1 MPAPT
6 FPGTTQHCTAR
17 YCTTRHGRR
26 ARTRVAGLLLATA
39 LLTAGLAHQP
49 AAAAPSMVAGDVAV
63 TNHSFEDGTTGW
75 GTTASSV
82 EPENCTLETGTT
94 WASDGLHSL
103 TLASGGG
110 CGRAGAISDPVTIR
124 PGTTSYTAFATVR
137 ARGQVGISLEFRDAD
152 GKRVGGAAPAT
163 AEQSDGGPAGTAR
176 TIERTTPV
184 PTDAATV
191 RIALAAAGP
200 AQVDEVLITPQV
212 TALGAQITK
221 PASYLAAEVGVDAD
235 GSAVIFSVA
244 TGASSSPPQFVVTD
258 AVTRAVR
265 RTLPVPGG
273 TGSWTVRQDPTTK
286 TVYIGTYGAAALY
299 AWNPGDDAV
308 RTIGQ
313 LPIAGAGMVYGID
326 PGRDGRIYGGTWGE
340 PADGYPG
347 AQMWTYSPADGF
359 AKFGPVLTDDAFYTK
374 AVAYEDQSQTVWAAT
389 ATKGHLYGCTEAGD
403 CADFT
408 SLLGPKTL
416 AHLGVY
422 NIVANDGYV
431 MTWGGDSNSR
441 GQDEITVL
449 KVGVVEGK
457 PVAERVKVIDETVY
471 YGPSDVHD
479 GKLYYMHSTGE
490 WDMYSYDLATGVE
503 TRLEGGAKVA
513 SRRWRIVDLGDP
525 AWPGA
530 TIVGW
535 TANGTIYRRNLTTG
549 TVDVGP
555 ATGQPLMPTGLN
567 SVTTGPDGRIWSAG
581 YLGGGLGSV
590 APMLPGST
598 NSYAL
603 GGQAESMVSHR
614 GRIYQGTYPNGRID
628 SFDPAAVTAGGE
640 GVRTDCTIG
649 SSQNRPYGTLA
660 LGDRIYYGS
669 QADYATDVG
678 AFGWLDLTTGACTT
692 LSKEV
697 GHYSVNR
704 LAAAGGK
711 IYGGTNIYV
720 AYDSLPVE
728 SEAQLLIFDE
738 KTSQLR
744 LQPLPVRG
752 IRSID
757 ALTTAPDGTVWAYAG
772 GWVFQIDPDT
782 DQVVSSELVF
792 DDLIPS
798 GRIPGN
804 AADLLTGP
812 DGTLYGRSGSR
823 IFSIDPEAT
832 GSLKDATRTLAEVGS
847 KGLTMDRYGNLYT
860 ISGDQLLRIDPRG
873 IAG

>member
-1 MPAPT
+1 MSTPT
-6 FPGTTQHCTAR
+6 TTTP
-17 YCTTRHGRR
+17 
-26 ARTRVAGLLLATA
+26 RTRLRPGALRALA
-39 LLTAGLAHQP
+39 LLSVTVLAATGLAAGP
-49 AAAAPSMVAGDVAV
+49 AHAATPTVAGDTVVA
-63 TNHSFEDGTTGW
+63 NHGFEDGTTGW
-75 GTTASSV
+75 TTTSSSGR
-82 EPENCTLETGTT
+82 PDHCQLSSTT
-94 WASDGLHSL
+94 DWASEGRQSL
-103 TLASGGG
+103 RLPSGGG
-110 CGRAGAISDPVTIR
+110 CGDAISDAATIKT
-124 PGTTSYTAFATVR
+124 GTTSYTAFATVR
-137 ARGQVGISLEFRDAD
+137 AKGKAGIGLTFLDAD
-152 GKRVGGAAPAT
+152 GGIVAEVAPALS
-163 AEQSDGGPAGTAR
+163 AQPGPEPAGTAR
-176 TIERTTPV
+176 TVQQTAKV
-184 PTDAATV
+184 PAGATAV
-191 RIALAAAGP
+191 RLTLGVSGRAEI
-200 AQVDEVLITPQV
+200 DDVLITPQL
-212 TALGAQITK
+212 TALGPQITK

-235 GSAVIFSVA
+235 GRSVIFSVA

-308 RTIGQ
+308 RRIGE

-326 PGRDGRIYGGTWGE
+326 HGRDGRIYGGTWGE

-347 AQMWTYSPADGF
+347 AQMWTYSPTDGF
-359 AKFGPVLTDDAFYTK
+359 AKFGPVLTTDAFYTK
-374 AVAYEDQSQTVWAAT
+374 AVTYEDQSQTVWAAT

-403 CADFT
+403 CTDFT
-408 SLLGPKTL
+408 SLLGPRTL

-449 KVGVVEGK
+449 KVGVVDGK

-479 GKLYYMHSTGE
+479 GKLYYMHSSGE

-503 TRLEGGAKVA
+503 TKLDGGAKVA

-535 TANGTIYRRNLTTG
+535 SANGTIYRRNLTTG
-549 TVDVGP
+549 TVDVGE

-598 NSYAL
+598 HSYAL
-603 GGQAESMVSHR
+603 GGQAESMTSHR

-628 SFDPAAVTAGGE
+628 SFDPAAVTAGSD

-649 SSQNRPYGTLA
+649 SNQNRPYGTLA

-692 LSKEV
+692 LSEEV

-728 SEAQLLIFDE
+728 PEAKLLIFDE
-738 KTSQLR
+738 KTSEVR
-744 LQPLPVRG
+744 LQALPVPG

-757 ALTTAPDGTVWAYAG
+757 ALTTAADGTVWAYAG
-772 GWVFQIDPDT
+772 GWVFQIDPAT
-782 DQVVSSELVF
+782 DSIVRSELVF
-792 DDLIPS
+792 DDLVPS
-798 GRIPGN
+798 GRIGGS

-812 DGTLYGRSGSR
+812 DGLLYGRAGSR
-823 IFSIDPEAT
+823 IFSIDPARP
-832 GSLKDATRTLAEVGS
+832 GPIKDATRTLVEAGS
-847 KGLTMDRYGNLYT
+847 KSLTLDRYGNLYT
-860 ISGDQLLRIDPRG
+860 ISGDQLIRIDPRG
-873 IAG
+873 FGA